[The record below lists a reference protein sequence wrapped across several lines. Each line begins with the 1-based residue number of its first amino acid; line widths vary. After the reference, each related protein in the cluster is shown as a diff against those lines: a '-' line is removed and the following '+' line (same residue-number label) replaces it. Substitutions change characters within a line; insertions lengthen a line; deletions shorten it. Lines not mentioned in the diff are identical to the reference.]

1 MQKTVEATHEQVQ
14 NSMARAL
21 MSHTDEGAADLKA
34 LAEASGQELTVGRR
48 YIEGRTPPAATKGVR
63 ALALPSAL
71 RCTVSASALVTA
83 CSLQRVT
90 SNPAIGARPAG

>member
-34 LAEASGQELTVGRR
+34 LTEASGQELTVGRR
-48 YIEGRTPPAATKGVR
+48 YIEGRAPPAAMQGV
-63 ALALPSAL
+63 
-71 RCTVSASALVTA
+71 
-83 CSLQRVT
+83 
-90 SNPAIGARPAG
+90 